1 MPGALWRREMA
12 SRLQTR
18 DDKPTSG
25 ASRVDQ
31 LLSAEARPCTQVG
44 EVTFDGARPDAHE
57 LGRARQQ
64 PAWEEQLGG
73 RAGLDGA
80 RTNPHT
86 FRHIFAKLDLVRL
99 GEARWYRLHY
109 APLDAPARRFSW
121 SS

>member
-1 MPGALWRREMA
+1 MALH
-12 SRLQTR
+12 
-18 DDKPTSG
+18 
-25 ASRVDQ
+25 
-31 LLSAEARPCTQVG
+31 
-44 EVTFDGARPDAHE
+44 GARLDAHE
-57 LGRARQQ
+57 LGGACQQ

>member
-1 MPGALWRREMA
+1 MGLQARDHEPPSSSPGI
-12 SRLQTR
+12 
-18 DDKPTSG
+18 
-25 ASRVDQ
+25 DQ
-31 LLSAEARPCTQVG
+31 LLGGQARPRTQVG
-44 EVTFDGARPDAHE
+44 EVALHGAGADAHE

>member
-1 MPGALWRREMA
+1 MGF
-12 SRLQTR
+12 QTR
-18 DDKPTSG
+18 DHQPTLRSSG
-25 ASRVDQ
+25 VDE
-31 LLSAEARPCTQVG
+31 LLRGETRPSAQVG

-99 GEARWYRLHY
+99 GEARWYRLH
-109 APLDAPARRFSW
+109 
-121 SS
+121 